1 MGSLKRF
8 SGQGATLMYCDKT
21 FLAIIPARGGS
32 KGVPRKNLHMVA
44 GKPLLAWTVEAAKK
58 SRYIDR
64 LILSSEDAEI
74 IAAALSL
81 GCEVPFVRPVEL
93 ARDDTP
99 GIEPVLHALQ
109 VLPEKYEYVVLLQPT
124 SPLRRAEDIDACI
137 ARCVEQEAVACVSV
151 TEATQHPYWMYQL
164 VQEGFLRPFLPQEK
178 VPVRRQDLSPVYALN
193 GAVYV
198 ARCDWLQEKR
208 TFLSEE
214 TVAYVM
220 PPERSIDVDSMY
232 DLLLAEF
239 LLTEIAKV

>member
-1 MGSLKRF
+1 
-8 SGQGATLMYCDKT
+8 MYRDKT

-32 KGVPRKNLHMVA
+32 KGIPRKNLRLVA

-74 IAAALSL
+74 IAAARSL
-81 GCEVPFVRPVEL
+81 GCEVPFVRPAEL

-109 VLPEKYEYVVLLQPT
+109 VLSEKYDYVVLLQPT
-124 SPLRRAEDIDACI
+124 SPLRRAEDIDGCI
-137 ARCVEQEAVACVSV
+137 AHCVDQRALACVSV
-151 TEATQHPYWMYQL
+151 TEPAHHPYWMYQL
-164 VQEGFLRPFLPQEK
+164 AQDGYLKPFLLREK
-178 VPVRRQDLSPVYALN
+178 VPARRQDLPPVYALN

-214 TVAYVM
+214 TTAFVM
-220 PPERSIDVDSMY
+220 PPERSVDVDSVY
-232 DLLLAEF
+232 DLMLAEF
-239 LLTEIAKV
+239 LLSEILRKGNEVSYGRT